1 MKKTI
6 IFLLLLVTI
15 QLTCSQLDD
24 ILQLVHNRYAV
35 INTFEAVLLQENY
48 WSEIQMTREATG
60 KIYYNSDSLHI
71 SYQPPDAQQLYI
83 LDNTLIVYDVDS
95 KQAIYMD
102 KEDFFIKPLEIID
115 EYWQQSE
122 KQVLSQKG
130 KHYELLLKKEEETL
144 QIKIDD
150 GLIKEV
156 MVADPDSNMV
166 KYKFEQEKINQ
177 SLPSGIFTLD
187 LPYETNIIDNR
198 NKGE

>member
-1 MKKTI
+1 MKKTL

-83 LDNTLIVYDVDS
+83 LQRS
-95 KQAIYMD
+95 
-102 KEDFFIKPLEIID
+102 
-115 EYWQQSE
+115 
-122 KQVLSQKG
+122 
-130 KHYELLLKKEEETL
+130 
-144 QIKIDD
+144 
-150 GLIKEV
+150 
-156 MVADPDSNMV
+156 
-166 KYKFEQEKINQ
+166 
-177 SLPSGIFTLD
+177 
-187 LPYETNIIDNR
+187 
-198 NKGE
+198 